1 MVREFS
7 FSFGFRKTD
16 KSKSLDPDRQARPV
30 ARAIALILAIAGLM
44 SLPAVRLAQLQL
56 VEGEQNR
63 ERADNNRIRLVPIPS
78 NRGPIFDRNRKFLAG
93 THLTR
98 SVYLWPTEQS
108 IQQWQITAAK
118 LSSILEIP
126 TAQILKKLELA
137 TQLEERNVAISQQVT
152 PDVFIT
158 LKELAAEF
166 PGVEV
171 RAESTRYYPQGE
183 LASHVIGHIGEVT
196 PEEIEANSEY
206 RLRMKIGKE
215 GVEAA
220 ANDVLL
226 GTWGDRLVEVN
237 VEGQQLGELGQIPPV
252 GGKTVELTLDLNLQK
267 TAEKALGPRRGAV
280 VVLDVNTGEVLT
292 MASYPRFDPNIFTK
306 PVTEAEWEHLQGKEK
321 PFVNRALQGYPP
333 GSTFK
338 IVTSVAAM
346 GSGQY
351 SPYSRVGT
359 YAYIWVGGIR
369 FNEHGSA
376 GYGYIGF
383 REALAY
389 SSNTFFYQVG
399 LGVGADDI
407 YKWARRLGLGGIDL
421 DALGIS
427 ASYNGQIPTP
437 EQKQKLYG
445 DYWYAGDTVNMAIG
459 QGLVL
464 CTPLELAKMAAAI
477 ANGGSRVKPHLFAS
491 DTNTPL
497 TAPEPVGLSPEA
509 VAVIREG
516 MTDVVRY
523 GTASYA
529 LTDESLPLTAGK
541 TGTSEAGIGQ
551 ESHSL
556 YVGFAPADKPEIAIA
571 IVVENGGYGSVS
583 AAPIAKEVYKTY
595 FKK

>member
-7 FSFGFRKTD
+7 FSFGFRKID

-30 ARAIALILAIAGLM
+30 ARAIALVLAIGGLM

-78 NRGPIFDRNRKFLAG
+78 NRGPIFDRNSKYLAG

-118 LSSILEIP
+118 LSPILDIP
-126 TAQILKKLELA
+126 TAHILKKLQLA
-137 TQLEERNVAISQQVT
+137 TELEERNVAISQQVS
-152 PDVFIT
+152 PDVFII
-158 LKELAAEF
+158 LKERGAEF

-196 PEEIEANSEY
+196 PEEIDANSEY

-220 ANDVLL
+220 ANDLLL

-237 VEGQQLGELGQIPPV
+237 AEGQQLGEIGQHPPK
-252 GGKTVELTLDLNLQK
+252 GGKTVQLTLDLNLQK

-280 VVLDVNTGEVLT
+280 VVLNVKTGEVLT

-306 PVTEAEWEHLQGKEK
+306 PVTEAEWEELQGKEN

-369 FNEHGSA
+369 FNEHGGA

-399 LGVGADDI
+399 LGVGAEDI
-407 YKWARRLGLGGIDL
+407 YKWARNLGLGGVDL
-421 DALGIS
+421 DALRIS
-427 ASYNGQIPTP
+427 KSYNGLIPTP
-437 EQKQKLYG
+437 KQKEELYG

-459 QGLVL
+459 QGMVL

-477 ANGGSRVKPHLFAS
+477 ANGGYRVKPHLLAA

-556 YVGFAPADKPEIAIA
+556 YVGFAPANKPEIAIA
-571 IVVENGGYGSVS
+571 VVVENGGYGSVT

>member
-1 MVREFS
+1 
-7 FSFGFRKTD
+7 
-16 KSKSLDPDRQARPV
+16 
-30 ARAIALILAIAGLM
+30 
-44 SLPAVRLAQLQL
+44 
-56 VEGEQNR
+56 
-63 ERADNNRIRLVPIPS
+63 
-78 NRGPIFDRNRKFLAG
+78 
-93 THLTR
+93 
-98 SVYLWPTEQS
+98 
-108 IQQWQITAAK
+108 
-118 LSSILEIP
+118 
-126 TAQILKKLELA
+126 
-137 TQLEERNVAISQQVT
+137 
-152 PDVFIT
+152 
-158 LKELAAEF
+158 
-166 PGVEV
+166 
-171 RAESTRYYPQGE
+171 
-183 LASHVIGHIGEVT
+183 
-196 PEEIEANSEY
+196 
-206 RLRMKIGKE
+206 
-215 GVEAA
+215 
-220 ANDVLL
+220 
-226 GTWGDRLVEVN
+226 
-237 VEGQQLGELGQIPPV
+237 
-252 GGKTVELTLDLNLQK
+252 
-267 TAEKALGPRRGAV
+267 
-280 VVLDVNTGEVLT
+280 

-306 PVTEAEWEHLQGKEK
+306 PVTEAEWEHLQGKEN

-338 IVTSVAAM
+338 IVTSVAAT

-369 FNEHGSA
+369 FNEHGGA

-399 LGVGADDI
+399 LGVGVENI
-407 YKWARRLGLGGIDL
+407 YKWARNMGLGGVDL
-421 DALGIS
+421 DILGIS
-427 ASYNGQIPTP
+427 APYNGFIPTP
-437 EQKQKLYG
+437 KQKQELYK
-445 DYWYAGDTVNMAIG
+445 DDWYAGDTVNMSIG
-459 QGLVL
+459 QGMVL

-477 ANGGSRVKPHLFAS
+477 ANGGYRVKPHLFAS

-529 LTDESLPLTAGK
+529 LADESLPLTAGK

-556 YVGFAPADKPEIAIA
+556 YVGFAPAYKPEIAIA
-571 IVVENGGYGSVS
+571 VVVENGGYGSVT

>member
-7 FSFGFRKTD
+7 FSFGFRKID
-16 KSKSLDPDRQARPV
+16 NNKSLDPDRQARPV
-30 ARAIALILAIAGLM
+30 ARAIAVILAIAGLM
-44 SLPAVRLAQLQL
+44 TLPAVRLAQLQL

-78 NRGPIFDRNRKFLAG
+78 NRGAIFDRNRKFLAG
-93 THLTR
+93 TRLTR
-98 SVYLWPTEQS
+98 SVYLWPGEQS
-108 IQQWQITAAK
+108 LEQWQIAAAK
-118 LSSILEIP
+118 LSPILDIPKEEILKRLEIAI
-126 TAQILKKLELA
+126 TI
-137 TQLEERNVAISQQVT
+137 EERNIAISQQVS

-158 LKELAAEF
+158 LKERGAEF

-183 LASHVIGHIGEVT
+183 HASHVIGHIGEVT
-196 PEEIEANSEY
+196 REEIEANSEY

-220 ANDVLL
+220 ANDILS
-226 GTWGDRLVEVN
+226 GTWGDRLVEIN
-237 VEGQQLGELGQIPPV
+237 AQGQQLGELGQIPPV
-252 GGKTVELTLDLNLQK
+252 GGKTVYLTLDIDLQK

-280 VVLDVNTGEVLT
+280 VVLDVKTGEVLT
-292 MASYPRFDPNIFTK
+292 MANYPRFDPNIFTK
-306 PVTEAEWEHLQGKEK
+306 PVAEVEWEQLQGKEK
-321 PFVNRALQGYPP
+321 PFVNRALQGYSP

-351 SPYSRVGT
+351 SPYSKVGT
-359 YAYIWVGGIR
+359 YAYIWVGGIQ
-369 FNEHGSA
+369 FNEHSGA

-407 YKWARRLGLGGIDL
+407 YKWSRRLGLGGIDL
-421 DALGIS
+421 DVLGIS
-427 ASYNGQIPTP
+427 ASYNGLIPNP

-459 QGLVL
+459 QGMVL
-464 CTPLELAKMAAAI
+464 CTPLELAKVAAAI
-477 ANGGSRVKPHLFAS
+477 ANGGYRVKPHLFAS

-529 LTDESLPLTAGK
+529 LADESLPLTAGK

-571 IVVENGGYGSVS
+571 IVVENGGYGSVA